1 MNNQQYFTDTITAT
15 LSYVESETVD
25 VTDTITPSEAKT
37 VTLDTQWN
45 QFFDTDEYVTFDATV
60 AQPIV
65 QPYFYDGEQQQFK
78 KSEQELRDAQA
89 QIDNLPWT
97 VDHPENKRITDS
109 TQIRGFWSDPTYDD
123 GQHATLYIPATDSD
137 AVRYAIENDN
147 VSIGFGGELDW
158 VDESTYQYDA
168 VQRNIAYD
176 HIASVPTGR
185 CAPEDGCA
193 LHVDADTDT
202 EPTSRVHG
210 HVVDRNINIVADATR
225 TVQTTTEL
233 TEGME
238 DDMNPT
244 HEEGEWVRWDWAG
257 GTAEGQITAVS
268 TSETLQ
274 SSGATRDPTE
284 EGKPAYKIESWAN
297 GSFGNMVVRYE
308 GERNLRSIDPPESFT
323 DGYQVIDHGVGDWVT
338 WQNGDAHGKIVEI
351 VREGCTTR
359 GKGDTEVCAES
370 DDPAVVVEV
379 YDDETGESQ
388 DEEVRHKHSTLNSWN
403 GPTTDGVHYNKT
415 DSMHYDNMPMSND
428 EMDQYD
434 TKSEAEARA
443 TEIGCSGA
451 HSHEGM
457 DGEMLYMPCESMSSY
472 QSMVDMEMQGDYQHH
487 GNYPMSDAYN
497 CGCSDGPCNCGLHVL
512 GDAEIN
518 GEEIDLTVPDGAQSA
533 AELYLEANEMG
544 LIPSSCGTGSGT
556 TSAEMIADGSVTAAR
571 LVSDIAPYLTSH
583 EEDVSTD
590 QHPSDWEMPDP
601 DDMDDDEMPDTPWT
615 DCGDAQYAAWGWMSM
630 LEWAQNHADMIKQ
643 ARGEEPVYT
652 DTVTTD
658 MLELPTFDEGDMVQ
672 HQYLDVRG
680 VVAHNPDGPYV
691 MVNPVVN
698 GTETERTMTF
708 GVNDLL
714 MMDDGMKTMRMAD
727 ESTIMDTITFDG
739 LKGGDL
745 DESEI
750 PNEGY
755 QPHYVFD
762 AETKSESSYPLVDG
776 DGNLRR
782 GNVDAAWQL
791 YGRAED
797 EQFLL
802 DVLAQANKQFGNA
815 DGMSAPIP
823 DDSLQEAMTDSQS
836 NLNTTMTDASDFY
849 DGEPDVETL
858 QDDFTAVEALVDT
871 NAELEHQVDEL
882 ESQLHE
888 YRRTEFTDKATE
900 LAEILDSRDVDTLVE
915 KFEDG
920 EMTIEDVEQ
929 QLTVA
934 QEAIGAQPT
943 TIDTTDT
950 DETPD
955 SESTL
960 VADNTGGISDTDLA
974 QRDDGS
980 YDLRRQTQSGAE

>member
-1 MNNQQYFTDTITAT
+1 
-15 LSYVESETVD
+15 
-25 VTDTITPSEAKT
+25 
-37 VTLDTQWN
+37 
-45 QFFDTDEYVTFDATV
+45 
-60 AQPIV
+60 
-65 QPYFYDGEQQQFK
+65 
-78 KSEQELRDAQA
+78 
-89 QIDNLPWT
+89 
-97 VDHPENKRITDS
+97 
-109 TQIRGFWSDPTYDD
+109 
-123 GQHATLYIPATDSD
+123 
-137 AVRYAIENDN
+137 
-147 VSIGFGGELDW
+147 
-158 VDESTYQYDA
+158 
-168 VQRNIAYD
+168 
-176 HIASVPTGR
+176 
-185 CAPEDGCA
+185 
-193 LHVDADTDT
+193 
-202 EPTSRVHG
+202 
-210 HVVDRNINIVADATR
+210 
-225 TVQTTTEL
+225 
-233 TEGME
+233 
-238 DDMNPT
+238 
-244 HEEGEWVRWDWAG
+244 
-257 GTAEGQITAVS
+257 
-268 TSETLQ
+268 
-274 SSGATRDPTE
+274 
-284 EGKPAYKIESWAN
+284 
-297 GSFGNMVVRYE
+297 
-308 GERNLRSIDPPESFT
+308 
-323 DGYQVIDHGVGDWVT
+323 
-338 WQNGDAHGKIVEI
+338 
-351 VREGCTTR
+351 
-359 GKGDTEVCAES
+359 
-370 DDPAVVVEV
+370 
-379 YDDETGESQ
+379 
-388 DEEVRHKHSTLNSWN
+388 
-403 GPTTDGVHYNKT
+403 
-415 DSMHYDNMPMSND
+415 
-428 EMDQYD
+428 
-434 TKSEAEARA
+434 
-443 TEIGCSGA
+443 
-451 HSHEGM
+451 
-457 DGEMLYMPCESMSSY
+457 
-472 QSMVDMEMQGDYQHH
+472 
-487 GNYPMSDAYN
+487 
-497 CGCSDGPCNCGLHVL
+497 
-512 GDAEIN
+512 
-518 GEEIDLTVPDGAQSA
+518 
-533 AELYLEANEMG
+533 
-544 LIPSSCGTGSGT
+544 
-556 TSAEMIADGSVTAAR
+556 
-571 LVSDIAPYLTSH
+571 
-583 EEDVSTD
+583 
-590 QHPSDWEMPDP
+590 
-601 DDMDDDEMPDTPWT
+601 MPDTPWT

-652 DTVTTD
+652 DTATTD
-658 MLELPTFDEGDMVQ
+658 MLELPSFNEGDMVR

-691 MVNPVVN
+691 MVNPVIN

-714 MMDDGMKTMRMAD
+714 LMDNGMKTMRMAD

-739 LKGGDL
+739 LMGGDL

-750 PNEGY
+750 PNDGY

-762 AETKSESSYPLVDG
+762 GETKSESSYPLVDG

-960 VADNTGGISDTDLA
+960 VADNTGGISDTDLS

-980 YDLRRQTQSGAE
+980 YDLRRQTRRGAE